1 MTTIETRPPPL
12 QGLVVLDMGQVY
24 QGPYAG
30 LLLAK
35 AGATVIKIEPPHGEP
50 LRVREAIG
58 GGASLPLAML
68 NSNKRAIT
76 LNLKSPRG
84 VELLKALARKADVLL
99 ENFAP
104 GVMDKL
110 GVGYEVLAAE
120 NPRLIYASATG
131 YGLSGPERDNL
142 AMDIT
147 IQAASGAISVT
158 GFPDGPPVKAG
169 PAVAD
174 FLSGTHLYGAIMTAL
189 FERERTG
196 LGRMVEVAMIETMF
210 PTLASN
216 LGMVHNNPDR
226 PLGRTGNRH
235 GGLAISP
242 YNVYACRDGW
252 FAIICN
258 NDGHW
263 RSLLAAMGRTDLE
276 GDPRFATN
284 VARVAHMAETDA
296 VVETW
301 AAGLTRAE
309 VFAATGAHKVPSAP
323 VRDLHE
329 VLANEH
335 MRSRGMLEDIDHPR
349 LGPITVPGSPLRY
362 HGTPQTPATPS
373 SAIGEDNAAVFGELL
388 GLSADEVAAL
398 KAEGAI

>member
-1 MTTIETRPPPL
+1 MQARPPPL
-12 QGLVVLDMGQVY
+12 AGVTVLDMGQVY

-35 AGATVIKIEPPHGEP
+35 AGADVIKVEPRHGEP
-50 LRVREAIG
+50 LRAREAVG

-76 LNLKSPRG
+76 LDLKCARG
-84 VELLKALARKADVLL
+84 VALLKALVSRADVLL

-104 GVMDKL
+104 GVMERL
-110 GVGYEVLAAE
+110 GVGADVLMAA

-169 PAVAD
+169 PAIAD
-174 FLSGTHLYGAIMTAL
+174 FLSGTHLYGAIVTAL
-189 FERERTG
+189 YERERTG
-196 LGRMVEVAMIETMF
+196 LGRLVEVAMIETMF

-235 GGLAISP
+235 GGLAVSP
-242 YNVYACRDGW
+242 YNVYACKDGW

-263 RSLLAAMGRTDLE
+263 RSLLAAMGRADLD
-276 GDPRFATN
+276 GDGRFSTN
-284 VARVAHMAETDA
+284 AARVAHMAETDQ
-296 VVETW
+296 VVEAW
-301 AAGLTRAE
+301 AAPLTRAE
-309 VFAATGAHKVPSAP
+309 IFAATGAHKVPSAP
-323 VRDLHE
+323 VRDLFE
-329 VLANEH
+329 VLASPH
-335 MRSRGMLEDIDHPR
+335 MKGRGMIEEIEHPR
-349 LGPITVPGSPLRY
+349 LGRISVPGSPLRY
-362 HGTPQTPATPS
+362 HGTPQTPAVPS
-373 SAIGEDNAAVFGELL
+373 PALGADNAAVFGELL
-388 GLSADEVAAL
+388 GLAPAEVAAL
-398 KAEGAI
+398 EAEGVI

>member
-1 MTTIETRPPPL
+1 MTEPRPPPL
-12 QGLVVLDMGQVY
+12 AGVVVLDFGQVY

-35 AGATVIKIEPPHGEP
+35 AGADVIKIEPPRGEP
-50 LRVREAIG
+50 LRAREAVG

-68 NSNKRAIT
+68 NSNKRTIS
-76 LNLKSPRG
+76 LNLKSPKG
-84 VELLKALARKADVLL
+84 VALLKSMARKADVLL

-104 GVMDKL
+104 GVMDRL
-110 GVGYEVLAAE
+110 GVGAAALMAE

-169 PAVAD
+169 PAIAD
-174 FLSGTHLYGAIMTAL
+174 FLSGTHLYGAIVTAL

-196 LGRMVEVAMIETMF
+196 LGRLVEVAMIETMF

-235 GGLAISP
+235 GGLAVSP

-258 NDGHW
+258 NDDHW
-263 RSLLAAMGRTDLE
+263 RSLLRAMGREDLD

-284 VARVAHMAETDA
+284 AARVQHMSETDA
-296 VVETW
+296 VVEGW
-301 AAGLTRAE
+301 AATRTRAE
-309 VFAATGAHKVPSAP
+309 IFAATGEHKIPSAP

-329 VLANEH
+329 VLANAH
-335 MRSRGMLEDIDHPR
+335 MKGRGMLEEIDHPS
-349 LGPITVPGSPLRY
+349 LGRITVPGSPLRY
-362 HGTPQTPATPS
+362 HGTPQTPASPS
-373 SAIGEDNAAVFGELL
+373 HSIGADNAEVYGELL
-388 GLSADEVAAL
+388 GLRAEEVAAL

>member
-1 MTTIETRPPPL
+1 MEQRSPPL
-12 QGLVVLDMGQVY
+12 AGVTVLDFGQVY

-35 AGATVIKIEPPHGEP
+35 GGADVIKIEPPRGEP
-50 LRVREAIG
+50 LRVREAVG

-76 LNLKSPRG
+76 LNLKHPKG
-84 VELLKALARKADVLL
+84 VALLKAMARKADVLL

-104 GVMDKL
+104 GVMDRL
-110 GVGYEVLAAE
+110 GVGAGELMAE

-169 PAVAD
+169 PAIAD
-174 FLSGTHLYGAIMTAL
+174 FLSGTHLYGAIVTAL

-196 LGRMVEVAMIETMF
+196 RGRLVEVAMIEAMF

-216 LGMVHNNPDR
+216 LGMIHNNPDR

-235 GGLAISP
+235 GGLAVSP
-242 YNVYACRDGW
+242 YNVYACQDGW

-258 NDGHW
+258 NDDHW
-263 RSLLAAMGRTDLE
+263 RSLLRAMSREDLE
-276 GDPRFATN
+276 SDPRFATN
-284 VARVAHMAETDA
+284 AARVRHMAETDA
-296 VVETW
+296 VVEAW
-301 AAGLTRAE
+301 AASRTRAE
-309 VFAATGAHKVPSAP
+309 IFAATGEHKVPSAP

-329 VLANEH
+329 VLASEH
-335 MRSRGMLEDIDHPR
+335 MQGRGMLEVIEHPS
-349 LGPITVPGSPLRY
+349 LGRITVPGSPLRY

-373 SAIGEDNAAVFGELL
+373 HSIAADNAEVYGALL
-388 GLSADEVAAL
+388 GLTADEVGAL
-398 KAEGAI
+398 NAEGAI

>member
-1 MTTIETRPPPL
+1 MGGAEAPGPPL
-12 QGLVVLDMGQVY
+12 AGLLVLDFGQVY

-30 LLLAK
+30 LLMAK
-35 AGATVIKIEPPHGEP
+35 AGATVVKIEPPRGEP
-50 LRVREAIG
+50 LRVREAVG

-84 VELLKALARKADVLL
+84 VELLKAMTRKADVLL

-104 GVMDKL
+104 GVMDRL
-110 GVGYEVLAAE
+110 GVGPAALMAE

-169 PAVAD
+169 PAIAD

-196 LGRMVEVAMIETMF
+196 CGRLVEVAMIETMF

-235 GGLAISP
+235 GGLAVSP
-242 YNVYACRDGW
+242 YNVYACQDGW

-258 NDGHW
+258 NDDHW
-263 RSLLAAMGRTDLE
+263 RSLLRAMGREDLD
-276 GDPRFATN
+276 GDPRFTTN
-284 VARVAHMAETDA
+284 AARVRHMAETDA
-296 VVETW
+296 VVEAW
-301 AAGLTRAE
+301 AAARTRAE
-309 VFAATGAHKVPSAP
+309 IFAATGEHKVPSAP

-335 MRSRGMLEDIDHPR
+335 MKARGMLEVIDHPQ
-349 LGPITVPGSPLRY
+349 LGRITVPGSPLRY
-362 HGTPQTPATPS
+362 HGVPQLPATPS
-373 SAIGEDNAAVFGELL
+373 HTIGADNAEVYGELL
-388 GLSADEVAAL
+388 GLSAAEVAAL
-398 KAEGAI
+398 KDEGAI

>member
-1 MTTIETRPPPL
+1 MEARPPPL
-12 QGLVVLDMGQVY
+12 AGITVLDFGQVY

-35 AGATVIKIEPPHGEP
+35 AGANVIKIEPPRGEP
-50 LRVREAIG
+50 LRVREAVG

-68 NSNKRAIT
+68 NSNKRTIT
-76 LNLKSPRG
+76 LNLKSPKG
-84 VELLKALARKADVLL
+84 VELLKAMVVKADVLL

-104 GVMDKL
+104 GVMDRL
-110 GVGYEVLAAE
+110 GVGAE
-120 NPRLIYASATG
+120 ALMAINPRLIYASATG

-169 PAVAD
+169 PAIAD
-174 FLSGTHLYGAIMTAL
+174 FLSGTHLYGAIATAL

-196 LGRMVEVAMIETMF
+196 RGRLVEVAMIETMF

-258 NDGHW
+258 NDDHW
-263 RSLLAAMGRTDLE
+263 AALLRAMGREDLA

-284 VARVAHMAETDA
+284 AARVAHMAETDA
-296 VVETW
+296 VVEAW
-301 AAGLTRAE
+301 AAGLSRAE
-309 VFAATGAHKVPSAP
+309 IFAATGRHKVPSAP

-329 VLANEH
+329 VLANDH
-335 MRSRGMLEDIDHPR
+335 MKGRGMLEAIDHPS
-349 LGPITVPGSPLRY
+349 LGRITVPNSPLRY
-362 HGTPQTPATPS
+362 HGTPQTPAEPS
-373 SAIGEDNAAVFGELL
+373 RAIGADNLEIYGQLL
-388 GLSADEVAAL
+388 GLDAAEVERL
-398 KAEGAI
+398 KADGAI